1 MNDESGQS
9 MEPMEE
15 MLLVGLS
22 NDFWGTGVRQEGKCP
37 TVHLPCIIFRS
48 ECSSPPRYNIRI
60 TISAN
65 KNNEWAIWTFIRRR
79 LLHSGVTNDVQSCT
93 GKPLLHRQSD
103 NALNTRSYFYY
114 RAILQQRHIIDCLS
128 RPQNEKKSKSCCASL
143 HSIDHFKCLLLS
155 EGTTKHAIDAL
166 RFWLSS
172 SRMANDL
179 REVAK

>member
-65 KNNEWAIWTFIRRR
+65 KNNE
-79 LLHSGVTNDVQSCT
+79 
-93 GKPLLHRQSD
+93 
-103 NALNTRSYFYY
+103 
-114 RAILQQRHIIDCLS
+114 
-128 RPQNEKKSKSCCASL
+128 
-143 HSIDHFKCLLLS
+143 
-155 EGTTKHAIDAL
+155 
-166 RFWLSS
+166 
-172 SRMANDL
+172 
-179 REVAK
+179 